1 MPGTILS
8 ARYTAEKKGKERT
21 MKIMP
26 RDVYILVETV
36 YEQNKKE
43 TKKWKNR

>member
-1 MPGTILS
+1 
-8 ARYTAEKKGKERT
+8 

-26 RDVYILVETV
+26 HDVYILVETV

-43 TKKWKNR
+43 TKKWKKKI